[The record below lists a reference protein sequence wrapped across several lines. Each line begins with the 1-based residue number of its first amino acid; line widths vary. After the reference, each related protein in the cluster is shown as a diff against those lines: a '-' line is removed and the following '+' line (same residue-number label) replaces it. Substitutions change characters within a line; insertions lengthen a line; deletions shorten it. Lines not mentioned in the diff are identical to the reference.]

1 MWIRVVIVAIIIIRV
16 HAASNSE
23 GFVRPHQ
30 RKCNFSDEC
39 TDEKY
44 HKYNILN
51 TSKNNA
57 GSKNNK
63 ADIQVYHSGL
73 INNEVDPPINNSESI
88 NNEAPINTS
97 ASKNHKT
104 NSPVN
109 NSGPMNNETHSPV
122 NNSGSKNNE
131 AHSPVNNFGSKNNEA
146 HSPVNNFGSKNNEA
160 QSPVNNFGSKN
171 NEAHSPVNNFG
182 SKNNEAQSPV
192 NNSGSKNNETH
203 SPVNNSGSMNNEAY
217 SPVNN
222 FGSKNNESHSPIN
235 KSGSKKNRTHKPVN
249 NSGSKNNEAHSPIN
263 NSGSKKNRTHK
274 PVNNSGSK
282 NNEAHSPVNNSEPI
296 NNEAHSPINT
306 SASKNHKTNSPVN
319 NSGPMNNEAHSP
331 VNNFGSKNN
340 EAHSPINKS
349 GSKNNEAHSPINNAG
364 SKNNKADIQVY
375 YSELMNNEVELQVN
389 NSEPINNEAH
399 SPINTS
405 ASKNHK
411 TNSPVNNSGPMN
423 NEAHSPV
430 NNFGS
435 KNNEAHSPVNNF
447 GSKNNEAHSPVNN
460 FGSKNNEAQ
469 SPVNNSGSKNNE
481 THSPVNN
488 SGSMNNEAHLP
499 VKRRVKKG
507 LLPYYIILH
516 SLSYDPSKT
525 DSRSKENSI
534 STEMGIRR
542 KKGPLYYNETTRLC
556 PNGTV
561 CPRKCCNIGKN
572 FDLSNQKCSRAEHS
586 QFDSLIIPIWK
597 VKEYDKLKKNVQY
610 SIGHRLTCLR
620 ELKEERTLVTDI
632 TTEFWLTSDGKLE
645 VETPLVIGPQL
656 TYNTDKYCIDIF
668 TYNQNITRINAFICH
683 VNEEIETYDL
693 ILTGSCYLITSFFVI
708 LRVSVIAWLPELRT
722 LHGLTIVAYLGNF
735 VVSYTLLGIEKL
747 LMLVQH
753 IKRDTCVVFNF
764 IIYFGIM
771 SAFFW
776 RNVLC
781 FDMWKAFSGKRIIP
795 RNNPILLPRLR
806 AYFAYAYGVPA
817 GLTIILIAME
827 YSDISDPYSLKPNLR
842 LKGCA
847 SLSGNGALLYHFI
860 PLITLFIANI
870 VMFTST
876 ALKIAATTKQTKI
889 LYESQN
895 NAINTI
901 NTERRRFLLYV
912 KLWAAMLILEVNWIV
927 RAVVRFFPGLEII
940 ILIVDV
946 YNTFVLL
953 GIIIHYFCQKR
964 NWEKFKKRYQ
974 LMRGISVSEQNST
987 GQLSNRTTSTS
998 SVSGMG
1004 SQISV
1009 WTTVTSAST
1018 TAASDYELNPLSLVR
1033 TRNIGQDIGRCR
1045 TTLGDIGRHCH
1056 SIVETVL
1063 CRAVNNVAAMSSDV
1077 AQRRPTSPDVSGD
1090 TCCSTNVHS
1099 GNEITNSNRYLD
1111 NITK

>member
-73 INNEVDPPINNSESI
+73 INNEVDPPINNSEPI
-88 NNEAPINTS
+88 NNEAYSPINTS

-109 NSGPMNNETHSPV
+109 NSGPMNNEAHSPV

-146 HSPVNNFGSKNNEA
+146 
-160 QSPVNNFGSKN
+160 
-171 NEAHSPVNNFG
+171 
-182 SKNNEAQSPV
+182 
-192 NNSGSKNNETH
+192 
-203 SPVNNSGSMNNEAY
+203 
-217 SPVNN
+217 
-222 FGSKNNESHSPIN
+222 HSPIN

-282 NNEAHSPVNNSEPI
+282 NNDAHSPINNSGSKKNRTHKPVNNSVSKNNEAHSPVNNSEPI

-331 VNNFGSKNN
+331 VHNSGSKNNEAHSPVNNFGSKNN
-340 EAHSPINKS
+340 EAHSPVNNS
-349 GSKNNEAHSPINNAG
+349 GSKNNEAHSPVNNFG
-364 SKNNKADIQVY
+364 SK
-375 YSELMNNEVELQVN
+375 
-389 NSEPINNEAH
+389 NNEAH
-399 SPINTS
+399 SPVNNS
-405 ASKNHK
+405 GLMNNEAHSPVNNSGSKNNEAHSPVNNLGSK
-411 TNSPVNNSGPMN
+411 NNEAHSPVNNSGSKNYKADSPVNNSGPMN

-435 KNNEAHSPVNNF
+435 KNNEAHSPVNNS
-447 GSKNNEAHSPVNN
+447 GSKNYKADSPVNNSGPMNNEAHSPVNN
-460 FGSKNNEAQ
+460 SGPMNNEA
-469 SPVNNSGSKNNE
+469 
-481 THSPVNN
+481 HSPVNN
-488 SGSMNNEAHLP
+488 SGSMDYKADSP
-499 VKRRVKKG
+499 IKKQDDPPKKR
-507 LLPYYIILH
+507 
-516 SLSYDPSKT
+516 KT
-525 DSRSKENSI
+525 N
-534 STEMGIRR
+534 STEKGIKKKSRR
-542 KKGPLYYNETTRLC
+542 KNDPIYFNKTIRLC
-556 PNGTV
+556 PSGTV
-561 CPRKCCNIGKN
+561 CPRKCCNFGEN
-572 FDLSNQKCSRAEHS
+572 FDLAKQKCSRAEHS
-586 QFDSLIIPIWK
+586 QFNSLVPHIWK
-597 VKEYDKLKKNVQY
+597 MKTNLEYDKPNPNVQY
-610 SIGHRLTCLR
+610 LIGHKLTCLR
-620 ELKEERTLVTDI
+620 ELKEERTLVTNI
-632 TTEFWLTSDGKLE
+632 TTEYRLTSDGKLE
-645 VETPLVIGPQL
+645 VETPLIIGPQL
-656 TYNTDKYCIDIF
+656 IYDTDKYCIDTF
-668 TYNQNITRINAFICH
+668 TYNQNNISINAFICH

-747 LMLVQH
+747 LMLVRY
-753 IKRDTCVVFNF
+753 IKRDVCVVFNF

-795 RNNPILLPRLR
+795 RNNPDLLPRLR

-998 SVSGMG
+998 SVSGMS

-1033 TRNIGQDIGRCR
+1033 TRNIGQDIGRCP

-1077 AQRRPTSPDVSGD
+1077 AQRCPTSPDVSGD

>member
-389 NSEPINNEAH
+389 NSEPINNEAN

-430 NNFGS
+430 NNLGS
-435 KNNEAHSPVNNF
+435 KNNEAHSPVNNL
-447 GSKNNEAHSPVNN
+447 GSMNNEAHSPVNN
-460 FGSKNNEAQ
+460 
-469 SPVNNSGSKNNE
+469 
-481 THSPVNN
+481 
-488 SGSMNNEAHLP
+488 SGSMDYKADSP
-499 VKRRVKKG
+499 IKRQD
-507 LLPYYIILH
+507 
-516 SLSYDPSKT
+516 DPSNGLKRKT
-525 DSRSKENSI
+525 N
-534 STEMGIRR
+534 STEMGIKKKSRR
-542 KKGPLYYNETTRLC
+542 KKDPIYFNKTIRLC
-556 PNGTV
+556 PSGTV
-561 CPRKCCNIGKN
+561 CPRKCCNFGEN
-572 FDLSNQKCSRAEHS
+572 FDLAKQTCSRAEHS
-586 QFDSLIIPIWK
+586 QFNSLVPHIWK
-597 VKEYDKLKKNVQY
+597 MKTNLEYDKPNPNVQY
-610 SIGHRLTCLR
+610 LIGHKLTCLR
-620 ELKEERTLVTDI
+620 ELKEERTLVTNI
-632 TTEFWLTSDGKLE
+632 TTEYRLTSDGKLE